1 MKMDRMMAPS
11 VCLVGSGVWTVN
23 GGKAECRRMERRKSI
38 VRKCSDSDLMRFSFG
53 FGFGF
58 ERVIFG

>member
-1 MKMDRMMAPS
+1 MKMDRMMAPL
-11 VCLVGSGVWTVN
+11 VCLEGSGVWTVN

-38 VRKCSDSDLMRFSFG
+38 VRKSDLMR